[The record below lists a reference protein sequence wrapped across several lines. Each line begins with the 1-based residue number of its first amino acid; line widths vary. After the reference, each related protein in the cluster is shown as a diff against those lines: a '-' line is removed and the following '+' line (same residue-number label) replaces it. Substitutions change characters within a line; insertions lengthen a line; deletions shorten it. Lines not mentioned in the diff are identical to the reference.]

1 MAGRGRLNIYQ
12 GQMSAY
18 ALAEK
23 VYVPGEGVN
32 LETATS
38 IATLLLRD
46 LSRGWTYDH
55 EGRKIPMTERLFL
68 RRLFYLYPLALKH
81 YGKEEA
87 QKVRDMLLAVFA
99 SRQIPS
105 TYARLVRLEGENK
118 DKIIRELMTKR
129 ILPMVVTKGVR
140 GNKAKATVW

>member
-1 MAGRGRLNIYQ
+1 MAGRDKLNIYQ
-12 GQMSAY
+12 GQRSAY
-18 ALAEK
+18 ALAER

-55 EGRKIPMTERLFL
+55 EGRKIPMTERLFM

-99 SRQIPS
+99 SRKIPS
-105 TYARLVRLEGENK
+105 IYAKFVNLEGENK

-129 ILPMVVTKGVR
+129 ILPMVVPPNVR
-140 GNKAKATVW
+140 GNKAKASVW

>member
-1 MAGRGRLNIYQ
+1 MARRGKLNIYQ
-12 GQMSAY
+12 GQASAY

-23 VYVPGEGVN
+23 TYVPGEGVN

-38 IATLLLRD
+38 IASLLLRD

-55 EGRKIPMTERLFL
+55 EGRKIPMTEKLFTK
-68 RRLFYLYPLALKH
+68 RLFYLYPLALKH

-87 QKVRDMLLAVFA
+87 RKVRDMVLAVFA
-99 SRQIPS
+99 SRKIPS
-105 TYARLVRLEGENK
+105 TYAKFVKLEGENK
-118 DKIIRELMTKR
+118 NKVIRELMTKR
-129 ILPMVVTKGVR
+129 LLPMVVPQNVR

>member
-1 MAGRGRLNIYQ
+1 MARKGRLNIYQ

-18 ALAEK
+18 TLAEK

-55 EGRKIPMTERLFL
+55 EGRKIPMTERLFA

-87 QKVRDMLLAVFA
+87 QKVKDMLLAVFT
-99 SRQIPS
+99 SRKIPPI
-105 TYARLVRLEGENK
+105 YARLVNLEGENK
-118 DKIIRELMTKR
+118 DKVIRELMTKR
-129 ILPMVVTKGVR
+129 ILPMVVPQNVR